1 MNYRKFGNS
10 DLEVSEV
17 GFGTWGIGG
26 PSMAG
31 DIPIG
36 WGEVN
41 DETSIKALQ
50 TAYDLGINFY
60 DTADFYGLGHS
71 EELLGKVFG
80 NQGDVIIASKAG
92 HRLDENQS
100 IYVDY
105 TKDYI
110 LKACED
116 SLRRL
121 KRETIDFYQL
131 HTAKKSDLEKGDCI
145 EALDILKEQ
154 GKIRYWGVS
163 LNTYNPEPEAN
174 FLFNRNLSDGI
185 QIVLNI
191 INQKGLK
198 ICEQAKNNGLGVIA
212 RMHLQFGLL
221 TGKFDKNTKFNVND
235 HRHFRLTPGVL
246 EETLDALE
254 KVWPLMKKYGVS
266 KTELSLS
273 YILSFDS
280 VSTVIPGIKTSE
292 QAKKNTQGIV
302 KLEKNDLD
310 YLALLFDNKFKS
322 IMDRMEQKKI

>member
-10 DLEVSEV
+10 KLEVSEV

-26 PSMAG
+26 AAMAG

-36 WGEVN
+36 WGEV
-41 DETSIKALQ
+41 DDDTSINALK

-80 NQGDVIIASKAG
+80 NQDDVIIASKAG

-163 LNTYNPEPEAN
+163 LNTYNPEPEAD

-212 RMHLQFGLL
+212 RMPLQFGLL
-221 TGKFDKNTKFNVND
+221 TGKFDKNTRFNVND

-280 VSTVIPGIKTSE
+280 VSTVIPGIKTPE

-310 YLALLFDNKFKS
+310 YLALLFDNKFKV
-322 IMDRMEQKKI
+322 IMDGMEHKKI